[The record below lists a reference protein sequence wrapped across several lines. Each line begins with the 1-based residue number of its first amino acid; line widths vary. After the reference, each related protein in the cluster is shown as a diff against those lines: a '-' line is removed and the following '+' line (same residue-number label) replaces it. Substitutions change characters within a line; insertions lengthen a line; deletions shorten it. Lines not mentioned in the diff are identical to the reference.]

1 MTDHLISQVTQP
13 PALMKRHN
21 GAIIRGAPQ
30 PRRRSSPTDNDQRQL
45 DLYSHQPQISSM
57 KLSKLSLLA
66 LSATVVSSRYVEG
79 HEKDQVVL
87 NADVEIEM
95 FLIETAPGN
104 VLWVTEEQKWELRR
118 VGSSG
123 IPCYA

>member
-1 MTDHLISQVTQP
+1 
-13 PALMKRHN
+13 
-21 GAIIRGAPQ
+21 
-30 PRRRSSPTDNDQRQL
+30 
-45 DLYSHQPQISSM
+45 M

>member
-1 MTDHLISQVTQP
+1 
-13 PALMKRHN
+13 
-21 GAIIRGAPQ
+21 
-30 PRRRSSPTDNDQRQL
+30 
-45 DLYSHQPQISSM
+45 
-57 KLSKLSLLA
+57 
-66 LSATVVSSRYVEG
+66 VEG